1 MYVRTEKIEV
11 RLLRLKEIRL
21 NKGITQ
27 EDLAKELNVGQN
39 TISLWERGLRSPR
52 VDILLKLS
60 EFFGCTVDDLLKEK

>member
-52 VDILLKLS
+52 VDTLLKLS

>member
-1 MYVRTEKIEV
+1 M
-11 RLLRLKEIRL
+11 RLKEIRL

-52 VDILLKLS
+52 VDTLLKLS

>member
-1 MYVRTEKIEV
+1 MQGV

-39 TISLWERGLRSPR
+39 TISQWETGERTPR
-52 VDILLKLS
+52 VPTLIKLAEVLDCSVGELL
-60 EFFGCTVDDLLKEK
+60 EA